1 MAVHVLRW
9 QGIQVV
15 PVTLKIVSFSELGCA
30 RQCPMKHQL
39 AYVERWSKEPPRD
52 SPLTKGTAWHAAL
65 EIHYNIIR
73 EFQQDGGHLVNPAR
87 MLEAAESRVE
97 QFLETLDDDLAELIW
112 WMYQGHVELYGA
124 DEGWKIL
131 AVEHNAVCRLP
142 LPSGRA
148 SQFGLKI
155 KIDLIVADIT
165 RRKAQI
171 WIVDHKSGKN
181 LPGKKE
187 LDLDDQFGLYTWGLR
202 SMGKKVFGQ
211 IHSAARTTR
220 NLGDFP
226 ANVELWTAK
235 KAAGDKPGAKPKT
248 QTLEE
253 RFHRTPMSR
262 TDIELDTI
270 AREAYRTARNRYRD
284 QAEIERARKTAANKG
299 KSLQTIEPDRHTD
312 PDTCRWKCDYT
323 EQCLAGRKG
332 LAMRPFL
339 HDVGFRQNFERH

>member
-1 MAVHVLRW
+1 MAVSPLRW

-52 SPLTKGTAWHAAL
+52 SPLTKGTLWHAVL
-65 EIHYNIIR
+65 EVHYNVIR
-73 EFQQDGGHLVNPAR
+73 RHQQEGRATPVSKILGECALA
-87 MLEAAESRVE
+87 VE
-97 QFLETLDDDLAELIW
+97 MFLEDADPELAELIW
-112 WMYQGHVELYGA
+112 WMYQGHVELYGS

-131 AVEHNAVCRLP
+131 AVEHNAECRLP

-155 KIDLIVADIT
+155 KIDLIVADVT
-165 RRKAQI
+165 RSKAQI
-171 WIVDHKSGKN
+171 WIVDHKSGRN
-181 LPGKKE
+181 LPKRKD

-226 ANVELWTAK
+226 ANVELWAAK

-253 RFHRTPMSR
+253 RFHRTPMAR

-284 QAEIERARKTAANKG
+284 QAEIERARKLAANKG
-299 KSLQTIEPDRHTD
+299 QSLQTIEPDRHTD
-312 PDTCRWKCDYT
+312 PETCSWKCDFT